1 MSNCRTCVIA
11 LGSLASLVVELFS
24 CLDGAHWQVFVASR
38 YHIQQ
43 CAPSRQLSSL
53 VTKVGSEHEA
63 VRVNQ
68 RPSENVIPLL
78 LLHSTVLSH
87 VTESAL

>member
-11 LGSLASLVVELFS
+11 LGSLETLVTELFS
-24 CLDGAHWQVFVASR
+24 CLDKAHWQVFVASR

-53 VTKVGSEHEA
+53 VTKRVGRA
-63 VRVNQ
+63 Q
-68 RPSENVIPLL
+68 D
-78 LLHSTVLSH
+78 LSGCIL
-87 VTESAL
+87 TSSQQSDI